1 MKKITFKNGQAPYL
15 SDTTLNQM
23 QDNVEE
29 AINEVDSKF
38 IKGTY
43 TYSQAIPSKTPTLVV
58 IPTPQDYK
66 KGEKYLAF
74 VIAKGSASYGDWITV
89 LNTLVEDTGIRVR
102 LFNNGEGATTGNIT
116 IDYML
121 VKV

>member
-23 QDNVEE
+23 QDNIEE

-43 TYSQAIPSKTPTLVV
+43 TYSQALPAKTPVGID
-58 IPTPQDYK
+58 IPVTGMK
-66 KGEKYLAF
+66 NGEHYSVF
-74 VIAKGSASYGDWITV
+74 VNAKGLANYGDWVTA
-89 LNTLVEDTGIRVR
+89 LNAYIGTNKIGVR
-102 LFNNGEGATTGNIT
+102 LFNNGSGPTTGDIS
-116 IDYML
+116 IEYML